1 MFKNFFSHG
10 GILNALTSAIEENYK
25 ISVFGC
31 GIGEKLAIMN
41 CVDKFI
47 FFVAN
52 NEQEANE
59 IYNLLE
65 GMQFKVGLIK
75 ETPNIEL
82 NDINNIFIENI
93 SILRKCYLRELDALV
108 VVSKTLLY
116 NWPSKDKII
125 EEKIEIVKSKKY
137 DLTNFVEKLSRFGYK
152 REGGVTSR
160 GEFSVRGDIIDVFP
174 ISENQPYRIY
184 FDFDEVESIKQ
195 IDTATFLST
204 VEEDSISFYPSNLL
218 SLDKAELLASLDNI
232 KIINNEI
239 NEIISKAKEMVELEN
254 YKSNYWFSAFVENSF
269 SNIYDFLPENTAVYF
284 SDAKIVYD
292 NLALEVQ
299 LQHELI
305 NEGIK
310 NNNLLSIHEKLKFKL
325 DNAFKFNQLHS
336 LIAFQSLSNANKL
349 FHPNKVF
356 NLKVLPTTNYNKN
369 FELLLADIK
378 HYKDKNF
385 TILLYAKGAE
395 GLNKISRML
404 DGKISYNI
412 CQNLVQAEKFNINIL
427 PKNYPLSF
435 SFIEEKLIVIGT
447 SSIFAENK
455 KVYDEKIKK
464 LDVFLPEAGDYV
476 VHNHHGVGKC
486 LGVKSLNIYLSS
498 SSSSLRDYVVIEY
511 KNNDKLYLPVENIDS
526 ISKFVGSDKAPTINK
541 LGGTEFLKTKNK
553 IKASLKEMAF
563 NLIELYAEREQVVGY
578 KYQPDDE
585 LMIAFEDSFNFIET
599 PDQITAIMDIKKD
612 MESAKVMDRLVCG
625 DVGFGKTEVAIRC
638 AFKTITNGRMVAFL
652 CPTTILSEQHYNT
665 ALARMK
671 QFGVSVEVLN
681 RFKSN
686 AQVKD
691 IYEKLERGEI
701 DLIIGTH
708 KLLNKN
714 IKFKNLGLLILD
726 EEQKFGVEDK
736 EKIKN
741 LKKNIN
747 VLTLTATPIPRT
759 LHMSLV
765 GIRDISV
772 IETPPLSRIPTVV
785 SVTEY
790 SDYLIKVAVE
800 KELARAGQ
808 VLIIYNRVESI
819 YQFASKITNLLGEN
833 VSIGV
838 AHGQMA
844 EKELENSIYRLYNG
858 EIEVLIATTLIE
870 NGIDLPSA
878 NTLIVMNAD
887 MLGLSQLYQLK
898 GRIGRSDRQ
907 AYAYFTYD
915 GRKLLTENAYKRLQ
929 AITEFSSMGSGYKIA
944 LRDLEI
950 RGAGNVLGKEQHGHL
965 QKVGYAMYVSL
976 LNQAVAE
983 AKGEKVE
990 LTREVRIET
999 TLNAYIS
1006 ADYIEKYQQRISAYM
1021 AISTIDSVDK
1031 LQTELTNLQDIYGD
1045 VPMEVS
1051 NLCKLAFIKNL
1062 ASKNRIEKV
1071 VIKSKECYLQFSQ
1084 VNDLINERISEICS
1098 KFPKEVVLKLDNLP
1112 IIEVNEIGDEKDSLH
1127 FLIAFLQEFV

>member
-1 MFKNFFSHG
+1 MFRRFFSSKG
-10 GILNALTSAIEENYK
+10 MLQTLSSAIEESNK

-31 GIGEKLAIMN
+31 GIGEKLALMN
-41 CVDKFI
+41 CVDKFML
-47 FFVAN
+47 FVASS
-52 NEQEANE
+52 EQEANE
-59 IYNLLE
+59 VYNLLE
-65 GMQFKVGLIK
+65 SMQFKVGLIK
-75 ETPNIEL
+75 ETPNLEL
-82 NDINNIFIENI
+82 NDINNIFVENI
-93 SILRKCYLRELDALV
+93 STLRRCYLHELDALV
-108 VVSKTLLY
+108 VVPKVLLY
-116 NWPSKDKII
+116 NWPSKDSILSESI
-125 EEKIEIVKSKKY
+125 EVKRGREY
-137 DLTNFVEKLSRFGYK
+137 DLTEIIERLSRFGYV
-152 REGGVTSR
+152 REASVTSR
-160 GEFSVRGDIIDVFP
+160 GEFSVRGDIIDIFP
-174 ISENQPYRIY
+174 SNDNHPYRIY

-195 IDTATFLST
+195 VDTATFLST
-204 VEEDSISFYPSNLL
+204 IEEDVITIYPNSLL
-218 SLDKAELLASLDNI
+218 SLDKGDLLTSLNSI
-232 KIINNEI
+232 KITNAEMD
-239 NEIISKAKEMVELEN
+239 ELVSAAKEMVERDN
-254 YKSNYWFSAFVENSF
+254 YKNNYWFFSF
-269 SNIYDFLPENTAVYF
+269 SNKTYSNIYDLLPENSAVYF

-292 NLALEVQ
+292 NLTAEIGQ
-299 LQHELI
+299 QHEFI

-310 NNNLLSIHEKLKFKL
+310 SSTLLSTHEKLKFKL
-325 DNAFKFNQLHS
+325 DTALKFNQTHALV
-336 LIAFQSLSNANKL
+336 AFQNLSNANRL
-349 FHPNKVF
+349 FNPNKVF
-356 NLKVLPTTNYNKN
+356 NLKILPPTNYNKN
-369 FELLLADIK
+369 YELLVADLM
-378 HYKDKNF
+378 HYKNQNF
-385 TILLYAKGAE
+385 TIVVYAKNAD

-412 CQNLVQAEKFNINIL
+412 CHNLVQTEKFNINIL
-427 PKNYPLSF
+427 PKHYPLSF
-435 SFIEEKLIVIGT
+435 SFIEEKLIVIGVN
-447 SSIFAENK
+447 SVLGEVK
-455 KVYDEKIKK
+455 KDYKASDKK

-486 LGVKSLNIYLSS
+486 LGIKSLNISS
-498 SSSSLRDYVVIEY
+498 SFRDYVVIEY

-553 IKASLKEMAF
+553 VRASLKEMAF
-563 NLIELYAEREQVVGY
+563 NLMELYAQREQVIGY
-578 KYQPDDE
+578 KYQSDDE
-585 LMIAFEDSFNFIET
+585 VMVAFEESFGYLET

-612 MESAKVMDRLVCG
+612 MENGKVMDRLICG

-638 AFKTITNGRMVAFL
+638 AFKTIINGKTVAFL

-665 ALARMK
+665 AVARMK
-671 QFGVSVEVLN
+671 QFGVTVEVLN
-681 RFKSN
+681 RFKTN
-686 AQVKD
+686 AQVKN
-691 IYEKLERGEI
+691 IYERLARGEI

-736 EKIKN
+736 EKIKT

-790 SDYLIKVAVE
+790 SDYLIKIAVE

-819 YQFASKITNLLGEN
+819 YSFASKISSILGDK
-833 VSIGV
+833 VTIGV

-844 EKELENSIYRLYNG
+844 EKELENAIYRLYSG

-878 NTLIVMNAD
+878 NTLIVVNAD
-887 MLGLSQLYQLK
+887 LLGLSQLYQLK

-990 LTREVRIET
+990 QKSEVRIET
-999 TLNAYIS
+999 TLNAFIS
-1006 ADYIEKYQQRISAYM
+1006 ADYIEKYEQRISAYM
-1021 AISTIDSVDK
+1021 DISAIDSVEK
-1031 LQTELTNLQDIYGD
+1031 LEAELLKLEDIYGD
-1045 VPMEVS
+1045 VPLEVS
-1051 NLCKLAFIKNL
+1051 NLCKIAFIKNL
-1062 ASKNRIEKV
+1062 ASLQRIEKV
-1071 VIKSKECYLQFSQ
+1071 VIKPKECYLQFGS
-1084 VNDLINERISEICS
+1084 VKDLINEKMSEVCS
-1098 KFPKEVVLKLDNLP
+1098 KFSKEVVLKLDNLP
-1112 IIEVNEIGDEKDSLH
+1112 IIEVNVAGDETESLH
-1127 FLIAFLQEFV
+1127 FLIAFLQELV